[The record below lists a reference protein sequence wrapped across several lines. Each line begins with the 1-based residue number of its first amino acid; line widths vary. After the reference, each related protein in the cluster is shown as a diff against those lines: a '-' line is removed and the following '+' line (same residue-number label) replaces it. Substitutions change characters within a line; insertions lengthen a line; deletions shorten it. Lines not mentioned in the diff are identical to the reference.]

1 MSIINKELLENS
13 NKRYISQLNYYT
25 RSMVSSRYSV
35 ETINIEKQVQFDNTI
50 KICYYELDDTERLEK
65 KIMYN
70 QIIMKVKIMNLLN
83 E

>member
-25 RSMVSSRYSV
+25 RSMVSSRDIV
-35 ETINIEKQVQFDNTI
+35 EIINIEKQVQFDNTI

-83 E
+83 K

>member
-83 E
+83 K